1 MKGPKDVMSKLL
13 TAEYGVENVVK
24 SFGGAKALS
33 GVSLSVSGGQ
43 VHCIAGENGSG
54 KSTLIKIMS
63 GVHAPDSGLIKLG
76 DKTFNELSPREA
88 VREGVQVIFQD
99 FSLLPNLTVAEN
111 IAMPT
116 YILQNSKLFS
126 KSETKKIASNALD
139 LIGVDIDINA
149 SVEEISI
156 ASKQLI
162 AIARATNLGVKML
175 FMDEPTTALTR
186 KEIKHLFKVVE
197 QLKGRG
203 VATVFVSHKIDEIQ
217 EICNTITILR
227 NGEVVADGAMKDFH
241 RDVISEAMT
250 GLNVSETRI
259 APPLKKTSEKVIE
272 VKNLTT
278 KPTFSDISFSIAP
291 GEILGITGLLGSG
304 RTELAEAIFG
314 QYPIDSGEITVGNK
328 SIKLNSSSAALKAG
342 IGYVPPDRL
351 TQGLFLDQSILR
363 NLVAVGIDQYQSKG
377 GRLAKNRL
385 IEAGEKWIKDLRIKT
400 KNPSNPVTSLSGGNQ
415 QRVVLAK
422 WLAMNPKLMILN
434 GPTVG
439 VDIGS
444 KREILEIIRD
454 RAQEG
459 MGFLVVSDDIPELVQ
474 ICHRVLVIKNG
485 QISKEFNESQ
495 LDEEVLYK
503 ELS

>member
-1 MKGPKDVMSKLL
+1 MSVLL

-24 SFGGAKALS
+24 SFGGAKALA
-33 GVSLSVSGGQ
+33 GVSLTVKSGE

-63 GVHAPDSGLIKLG
+63 GVHAPDSGLIRLG
-76 DKTFNELSPREA
+76 EKTFTSLSPREA

-111 IAMPT
+111 IALPT
-116 YILQNSKLFS
+116 YISKNSRFLS
-126 KSETKKIASNALD
+126 KKESKEIAQTALE
-139 LIGVDIDINA
+139 LIGIDIDINA
-149 SVEEISI
+149 PVAEISI

-186 KEIKHLFKVVE
+186 KEIKRLFEVVE
-197 QLKGRG
+197 QIKARG

-217 EICNTITILR
+217 EICNTISILR
-227 NGEVVADGAMKDFH
+227 NGELVADGLMKDFK
-241 RDVISEAMT
+241 RDAISEAMT
-250 GLNVSETRI
+250 GLNISESRI
-259 APPLKKTSEKVIE
+259 APPLKQSTTKVIE
-272 VKNLTT
+272 VKKLST
-278 KPTFSDISFSIAP
+278 KPTFADVSFSIAP

-314 QYPIDSGEITVGNK
+314 QYPIDSGEIVVEGK
-328 SIKLNSSSAALKAG
+328 SIPLNSSSAAIKAG

-363 NLVAVGIDQYQSKG
+363 NLIAVGIDQHQGRG
-377 GRLAKNRL
+377 GILAKKRL
-385 IEAGEKWIKDLRIKT
+385 YEAGEKWITDLRIKT
-400 KNPSNPVTSLSGGNQ
+400 KNSQNPVTSLSGGNQ

-422 WLAMNPKLMILN
+422 WLAMNPHLMILN

-459 MGFLVVSDDIPELVQ
+459 MAFLVVSDDIPELIQ

-485 QISKEFNESQ
+485 IVSKEFNESE
-495 LDEEVLYK
+495 LDENVLYK

>member
-1 MKGPKDVMSKLL
+1 MVKLL
-13 TAEYGVENVVK
+13 TAQYGVENIVK

-33 GVSLSVSGGQ
+33 GVSLSVKGGE

-63 GVHAPDSGLIKLG
+63 GVHAPDSGIIQLG
-76 DKTFNELSPREA
+76 EKTFNQLSPREA

-116 YILQNSKLFS
+116 YILNNSRILS
-126 KSETKKIASNALD
+126 KNQTKEIAANALD
-139 LIGVDIDINA
+139 LIGVDININA
-149 SVEEISI
+149 SVADISI

-186 KEIKHLFKVVE
+186 KEIKRLFEVVE
-197 QLKGRG
+197 QIKARG

-227 NGEVVADGAMKDFH
+227 NGEVVGDGLMTDFK
-241 RDVISEAMT
+241 RQAISKAMT
-250 GLNVSETRI
+250 GLSVSETRI
-259 APPLKKTSEKVIE
+259 APPLKKTTKKVVE
-272 VKNLTT
+272 LKNFTT
-278 KPTFSDISFSIAP
+278 KPTFSNISFSIAP
-291 GEILGITGLLGSG
+291 GEILGMTGLLGSG

-314 QYPIDSGEITVGNK
+314 QYPVDSGEIIVDGK
-328 SIKLNSSSAALKAG
+328 PIELNSSSEALKAG

-351 TQGLFLDQSILR
+351 TQGLFLEQSILN
-363 NLVAVGIDQYQSKG
+363 NLVAVGIDQYQSRG
-377 GRLAKNRL
+377 GRLSKSRL
-385 IEAGEKWIKDLRIKT
+385 AQAGERWIKDLSIKT
-400 KNPSNPVTSLSGGNQ
+400 NNPQNPVTSLSGGNQ

-422 WLAMNPKLMILN
+422 WLAMNPHLMILN

-454 RAQEG
+454 RAKEG
-459 MGFLVVSDDIPELVQ
+459 MAFLVVSDDIPELVQ
-474 ICHRVLVIKNG
+474 ICHRVIVIKNG
-485 QISKEFNESQ
+485 QISKEFSEAQ
-495 LDEEVLYK
+495 LDEKVLYK

>member
-1 MKGPKDVMSKLL
+1 MSTLL
-13 TAEYGVENVVK
+13 TSEYGVENIVK

-33 GVSLSVSGGQ
+33 GVSLSVKSGE

-63 GVHAPDSGLIKLG
+63 GVHAPDTGIIRLG
-76 DKTFNELSPREA
+76 DKSFSHLSPREA

-99 FSLLPNLTVAEN
+99 FSLLSNLTVAEN
-111 IAMPT
+111 IAIPT
-116 YILQNSKLFS
+116 YISENSRFFS
-126 KSETKKIASNALD
+126 KSETKKIAANALD

-149 SVEEISI
+149 TVADISI

-197 QLKGRG
+197 QLKERG
-203 VATVFVSHKIDEIQ
+203 VATVFVSHKIDEVQ

-227 NGEVVADGAMKDFH
+227 NGEVVADGLMKDFE
-241 RDVISEAMT
+241 RNAISEAMT

-259 APPLKKTSEKVIE
+259 APPLKTSNERVIE
-272 VKNLTT
+272 VKNLIT
-278 KPTFSDISFSIAP
+278 KPTFSGISFSIAP

-314 QYPIDSGEITVGNK
+314 QYPIDSGEITVGGRPLQ
-328 SIKLNSSSAALKAG
+328 LNSSSAALKAG

-351 TQGLFLDQSILR
+351 TQGLFLEQSIQR

-377 GRLAKNRL
+377 KRLSKNRL
-385 IEAGEKWIKDLRIKT
+385 TAAADKWIKELRIKT
-400 KNPSNPVTSLSGGNQ
+400 KNSLNPVTSLSGGNQ

-474 ICHRVLVIKNG
+474 ICHRVLVIKSG
-485 QISKEFNESQ
+485 TISKEFNESQ
-495 LDEEVLYK
+495 LDEEVLYE

>member
-1 MKGPKDVMSKLL
+1 MSVLL
-13 TAEYGVENVVK
+13 TAEYGVENIVK
-24 SFGGAKALS
+24 SFGGAKALA
-33 GVSLSVSGGQ
+33 GVSLSVKGGE

-63 GVHAPDSGLIKLG
+63 GVHAPDSGLIRLG
-76 DKTFNELSPREA
+76 EKTFTSLSPREA

-111 IAMPT
+111 IALPT
-116 YILQNSKLFS
+116 YISKNSHFLS
-126 KSETKKIASNALD
+126 KKESKEIAQTALE
-139 LIGVDIDINA
+139 LIGIDIDINA
-149 SVEEISI
+149 PVAEISI

-186 KEIKHLFKVVE
+186 KEIKRLFEVIE
-197 QLKGRG
+197 QIKARG

-217 EICNTITILR
+217 EICNTISILR
-227 NGEVVADGAMKDFH
+227 NGELVADGLMKDYK
-241 RDVISEAMT
+241 REAISEAMT
-250 GLNVSETRI
+250 GLNISESRI
-259 APPLKKTSEKVIE
+259 APPLKPSSTKVIE
-272 VKNLTT
+272 VKKLTT
-278 KPTFSDISFSIAP
+278 KPTFSDVSFSIAP
-291 GEILGITGLLGSG
+291 GEILGVTGLLGSG

-314 QYPIDSGEITVGNK
+314 QYPVDSGEIIVEGK
-328 SIKLNSSSAALKAG
+328 SIQLNSSSAAIKAG

-351 TQGLFLDQSILR
+351 TQGLFLDQSIVR
-363 NLVAVGIDQYQSKG
+363 NLVAVGIDRHRGRG
-377 GRLAKNRL
+377 GILAKSRL
-385 IEAGEKWIKDLRIKT
+385 YEEGERWIKDLRIKT
-400 KNPSNPVTSLSGGNQ
+400 KNSQNPVTSLSGGNQ

-422 WLAMNPKLMILN
+422 WLAMNPHLMILN

-459 MGFLVVSDDIPELVQ
+459 MAFLVISDDIPELIQ

-485 QISKEFNESQ
+485 HVSKEFNESE
-495 LDEEVLYK
+495 LDETVLYK

>member
-1 MKGPKDVMSKLL
+1 MSVLL
-13 TAEYGVENVVK
+13 TAEYGVENIVK
-24 SFGGAKALS
+24 SFGGAKALA
-33 GVSLSVSGGQ
+33 GVSLSVKGGE

-54 KSTLIKIMS
+54 KSTLIKIMA
-63 GVHAPDSGLIKLG
+63 GVHAPDSGLIRLG
-76 DKTFNELSPREA
+76 DKTFSALSPREA

-111 IAMPT
+111 IALPT
-116 YILQNSKLFS
+116 YISKNSHFLS
-126 KSETKKIASNALD
+126 KKESKEIAQTALE
-139 LIGVDIDINA
+139 LIGIDIDINA
-149 SVEEISI
+149 PVAEISI

-186 KEIKHLFKVVE
+186 KEIKRLFEVIE
-197 QLKGRG
+197 QIKARG

-217 EICNTITILR
+217 EICNTISILR
-227 NGEVVADGAMKDFH
+227 NGELVADGLMKDYK
-241 RDVISEAMT
+241 REAISEAMT
-250 GLNVSETRI
+250 GLNISESRI
-259 APPLKKTSEKVIE
+259 APPLKPSSTKVIE
-272 VKNLTT
+272 VKKLTT
-278 KPTFSDISFSIAP
+278 KPTFSDVSFSIAP

-314 QYPIDSGEITVGNK
+314 QYPVDSGEIIVEGK
-328 SIKLNSSSAALKAG
+328 SIQLNSSSAAIKAG

-363 NLVAVGIDQYQSKG
+363 NLVAVGIDRHRGRG
-377 GRLAKNRL
+377 GILAKARL
-385 IEAGEKWIKDLRIKT
+385 YEEGERWIKDLRIKT
-400 KNPSNPVTSLSGGNQ
+400 KNSQNPVTSLSGGNQ

-422 WLAMNPKLMILN
+422 WLAMNPHLMILN

-459 MGFLVVSDDIPELVQ
+459 MAFLVISDDIPELIQ

-485 QISKEFNESQ
+485 HVSKEFNESE
-495 LDEEVLYK
+495 LDETVLYK

>member
-1 MKGPKDVMSKLL
+1 MSVLL
-13 TAEYGVENVVK
+13 TAEYGVENIVK
-24 SFGGAKALS
+24 SFGGAKALA
-33 GVSLSVSGGQ
+33 GVSLSVKGGE

-63 GVHAPDSGLIKLG
+63 GVHAPDSGLIRLG
-76 DKTFNELSPREA
+76 DKTFNALSPREA

-111 IAMPT
+111 IALPT
-116 YILQNSKLFS
+116 YISKTSHFLS
-126 KSETKKIASNALD
+126 KKESKEIAQTALE
-139 LIGVDIDINA
+139 LIGIDIDINA
-149 SVEEISI
+149 PVAEISI

-186 KEIKHLFKVVE
+186 KEIKRLFEVVE
-197 QLKGRG
+197 QIKARG

-217 EICNTITILR
+217 EICNTISILR
-227 NGEVVADGAMKDFH
+227 NGELVADGLMKDYK
-241 RDVISEAMT
+241 REAISEAMT
-250 GLNVSETRI
+250 GLNISESRI
-259 APPLKKTSEKVIE
+259 APPLKPSSTKVIE
-272 VKNLTT
+272 VKKLTT
-278 KPTFSDISFSIAP
+278 KPTFSDVSFSIAP
-291 GEILGITGLLGSG
+291 GEILGVTGLLGSG

-314 QYPIDSGEITVGNK
+314 QYPVDSGEIIVEGK
-328 SIKLNSSSAALKAG
+328 SIQLNSSSAAIKAG

-351 TQGLFLDQSILR
+351 TQGLFLDQSIVR
-363 NLVAVGIDQYQSKG
+363 NLVAVGIDRHRGRG
-377 GRLAKNRL
+377 GILAKSRL
-385 IEAGEKWIKDLRIKT
+385 YEEGERWIKDLRIKT
-400 KNPSNPVTSLSGGNQ
+400 KNSQNPVTSLSGGNQ

-422 WLAMNPKLMILN
+422 WLAMNPHLMILN

-459 MGFLVVSDDIPELVQ
+459 MAFLVISDDIPELIQ

-485 QISKEFNESQ
+485 HVSKEFNESE
-495 LDEEVLYK
+495 LDETVLYK

>member
-1 MKGPKDVMSKLL
+1 MSTLL
-13 TAEYGVENVVK
+13 TAEYGVENIVK

-33 GVSLSVSGGQ
+33 GVSLSVKSGE

-63 GVHAPDSGLIKLG
+63 GVHAPDSGQIRLG
-76 DKTFNELSPREA
+76 DKSFSKLSPREA

-111 IAMPT
+111 IALPT
-116 YILQNSKLFS
+116 YVLNSAKFLS
-126 KSETKKIASNALD
+126 KSQTRDIASQALD
-139 LIGVDIDINA
+139 LLGIDIDINTPVA
-149 SVEEISI
+149 DISI

-186 KEIKHLFKVVE
+186 KEIKRLFEVVE
-197 QLKGRG
+197 QISSRG

-227 NGEVVADGAMKDFH
+227 NGEVVVDGLMKDFE
-241 RDVISEAMT
+241 RVAISEAMT

-259 APPLKKTSEKVIE
+259 APVLKKSSQKVLE

-278 KPTFSDISFSIAP
+278 SPTFSNISFSIAP

-304 RTELAEAIFG
+304 RTELAESIFG
-314 QYPIDSGEITVGNK
+314 QYPVDSGEIIVDGK
-328 SIKLNSSSAALKAG
+328 SIALNSSSEALKSG

-351 TQGLFLDQSILR
+351 TQGLFLEQSIVR

-377 GRLAKNRL
+377 GRLHKSRL
-385 IEAGEKWIKDLRIKT
+385 IEAGNKWIQDLRIKT
-400 KNPSNPVTSLSGGNQ
+400 KNSSNPVSSLSGGNQ

-422 WLAMNPKLMILN
+422 WLAMNPHLMILN

-454 RAQEG
+454 RAEAG
-459 MGFLVVSDDIPELVQ
+459 MAFLVVSDDIPELIQ

-485 QISKEFNESQ
+485 RISKEFIESQ
-495 LDEEVLYK
+495 LDEATLYK

>member
-1 MKGPKDVMSKLL
+1 MSTLL
-13 TAEYGVENVVK
+13 TAEYGVANIVK

-33 GVSLSVSGGQ
+33 GVSLSVKSGE

-63 GVHAPDSGLIKLG
+63 GVHAPDSGQIRLG
-76 DKTFNELSPREA
+76 DKSFSKLSPREA

-99 FSLLPNLTVAEN
+99 FSLLSNLTVAEN
-111 IAMPT
+111 IALPT
-116 YILQNSKLFS
+116 YVSNNVKFLS
-126 KSETKKIASNALD
+126 KSKTRGIASQALD
-139 LIGVDIDINA
+139 LLGIDIDIDTPVA
-149 SVEEISI
+149 DISI

-186 KEIKHLFKVVE
+186 KEIKRLFEVVE
-197 QLKGRG
+197 QISSRG

-227 NGEVVADGAMKDFH
+227 NGEVVADGLMKDFQ
-241 RDVISEAMT
+241 RGTISEAMT

-259 APPLKKTSEKVIE
+259 APTLKKTDKKVIQ
-272 VKNLTT
+272 VKNLIT
-278 KPTFSDISFSIAP
+278 KPTFSNISFSIAP

-314 QYPIDSGEITVGNK
+314 QYPIDSGEIIVDDMP
-328 SIKLNSSSAALKAG
+328 IKLNSSSAALKAG

-351 TQGLFLDQSILR
+351 TQGLFLEQSILR

-377 GRLAKNRL
+377 KFLSKNRL
-385 IEAGEKWIKDLRIKT
+385 SDAGEKWIKDLRIKT

-415 QRVVLAK
+415 QRVALAK

-444 KREILEIIRD
+444 KREILEFIRD
-454 RAQEG
+454 RAEEG

-485 QISKEFNESQ
+485 QISKEFDE
-495 LDEEVLYK
+495 LELGEEVLYG

>member
-1 MKGPKDVMSKLL
+1 MSTLL
-13 TAEYGVENVVK
+13 TSEYGVANIVK

-33 GVSLSVSGGQ
+33 GVSLSVKSGE

-63 GVHAPDSGLIKLG
+63 GVHAPDSGQIRLG
-76 DKTFNELSPREA
+76 DKSFSKLSPREA

-99 FSLLPNLTVAEN
+99 FSLLSNLTVAEN
-111 IAMPT
+111 IALPT
-116 YILQNSKLFS
+116 YVSNNVKFLS
-126 KSETKKIASNALD
+126 KSKTRGIASQALD
-139 LIGVDIDINA
+139 LLGIDIDIDTPVADN
-149 SVEEISI
+149 SI

-186 KEIKHLFKVVE
+186 KEIKRLFEVVE
-197 QLKGRG
+197 QISSRG

-227 NGEVVADGAMKDFH
+227 NGEVVADGLMKDFQ
-241 RDVISEAMT
+241 RGTISEAMT

-259 APPLKKTSEKVIE
+259 APTLKKTDKKVIQ
-272 VKNLTT
+272 VKNLIT
-278 KPTFSDISFSIAP
+278 KPTFSNISFSIAP

-314 QYPIDSGEITVGNK
+314 QYPIDSGEIIVDDMP
-328 SIKLNSSSAALKAG
+328 IKLNSSSAALKAG

-351 TQGLFLDQSILR
+351 TQGLFLEQSILR

-377 GRLAKNRL
+377 KFLSKNRL
-385 IEAGEKWIKDLRIKT
+385 SDAGEKWIKDLRIKT

-444 KREILEIIRD
+444 KREILEFIRD
-454 RAQEG
+454 RAEEG

-485 QISKEFNESQ
+485 QISKEFDE
-495 LDEEVLYK
+495 LELGEEVLYG

>member
-1 MKGPKDVMSKLL
+1 MSVLL
-13 TAEYGVENVVK
+13 TAEYGVENIVK
-24 SFGGAKALS
+24 SFGGAKALA
-33 GVSLSVSGGQ
+33 GVSLSVKGGE

-63 GVHAPDSGLIKLG
+63 GVHAPDSGLIRLG
-76 DKTFNELSPREA
+76 DKTFNALSPREA

-111 IAMPT
+111 IALPT
-116 YILQNSKLFS
+116 YISKNSHFLS
-126 KSETKKIASNALD
+126 KKESKEIAQTALE
-139 LIGVDIDINA
+139 LIGIDIDINA
-149 SVEEISI
+149 PVAEISI

-186 KEIKHLFKVVE
+186 KEIKRLFEVIE
-197 QLKGRG
+197 QIKARG

-217 EICNTITILR
+217 EICNTISILR
-227 NGEVVADGAMKDFH
+227 NGELVADGLMKDYK
-241 RDVISEAMT
+241 REAISEAMT
-250 GLNVSETRI
+250 GLNISESRI
-259 APPLKKTSEKVIE
+259 APPLKPSFTKVIE
-272 VKNLTT
+272 VKKLST
-278 KPTFSDISFSIAP
+278 KPTFSDVSFSIAP

-314 QYPIDSGEITVGNK
+314 QYPVDSGEIIVEGK
-328 SIKLNSSSAALKAG
+328 SVRLNSSSAAIKAG

-363 NLVAVGIDQYQSKG
+363 NLVAVGIDRHRGRG
-377 GRLAKNRL
+377 GILAKSRL
-385 IEAGEKWIKDLRIKT
+385 YEEGEKWIKDLRIKT
-400 KNPSNPVTSLSGGNQ
+400 KNSQNPVTSLSGGNQ

-422 WLAMNPKLMILN
+422 WLAMNPHLMILN

-459 MGFLVVSDDIPELVQ
+459 MAFLVVSDDIPELIQ

-485 QISKEFNESQ
+485 HVSKEFNESE
-495 LDEEVLYK
+495 LDETVLYK

>member
-1 MKGPKDVMSKLL
+1 MSVLL
-13 TAEYGVENVVK
+13 TAEYGVENIVK
-24 SFGGAKALS
+24 SFGGAKALA
-33 GVSLSVSGGQ
+33 GVSLSVKGGE

-63 GVHAPDSGLIKLG
+63 GVHAPDSGLIRLG
-76 DKTFNELSPREA
+76 DKTFNALSPREA

-111 IAMPT
+111 IALPT
-116 YILQNSKLFS
+116 YISKNSRFLS
-126 KSETKKIASNALD
+126 KKESKEIAQTALE
-139 LIGVDIDINA
+139 LIGIDIDINA
-149 SVEEISI
+149 PVAEISI

-186 KEIKHLFKVVE
+186 KEIKRLFEVVE
-197 QLKGRG
+197 QIKARG

-217 EICNTITILR
+217 EICNTISILR
-227 NGEVVADGAMKDFH
+227 NGELVADGLMKDYK
-241 RDVISEAMT
+241 REAISEAMT
-250 GLNVSETRI
+250 GLNISESRI
-259 APPLKKTSEKVIE
+259 APPLKPSSTKVIE
-272 VKNLTT
+272 VKKLTT
-278 KPTFSDISFSIAP
+278 KPTFSDVSFSIAP

-314 QYPIDSGEITVGNK
+314 QYPVDSGEIIVEGK
-328 SIKLNSSSAALKAG
+328 SVRLNSSSAAIKAG

-351 TQGLFLDQSILR
+351 TQGLFLDQSIVR
-363 NLVAVGIDQYQSKG
+363 NLVAVGIDRHRGRG
-377 GRLAKNRL
+377 GILAKSRL
-385 IEAGEKWIKDLRIKT
+385 YEEGERWIKDLRIKT
-400 KNPSNPVTSLSGGNQ
+400 KNSQNPVTSLSGGNQ

-422 WLAMNPKLMILN
+422 WLAMNPHLMILN

-459 MGFLVVSDDIPELVQ
+459 MAFLVVSDDIPELIQ

-485 QISKEFNESQ
+485 HVSKEFNESE
-495 LDEEVLYK
+495 LDENVLYK

>member
-1 MKGPKDVMSKLL
+1 MSVLL
-13 TAEYGVENVVK
+13 TAEYGVENIVK
-24 SFGGAKALS
+24 SFGGAKALA
-33 GVSLSVSGGQ
+33 GVSLSVKGGE

-63 GVHAPDSGLIKLG
+63 GVHAPDSGLIRLG
-76 DKTFNELSPREA
+76 DKTFNALSPREA

-111 IAMPT
+111 IALPT
-116 YILQNSKLFS
+116 YISKNSRFLS
-126 KSETKKIASNALD
+126 KKESKEIAQTALE
-139 LIGVDIDINA
+139 LIGIDIDINA
-149 SVEEISI
+149 PVAEISI

-186 KEIKHLFKVVE
+186 KEIKRLFEVVE
-197 QLKGRG
+197 QIKARG

-217 EICNTITILR
+217 EICNTISILR
-227 NGEVVADGAMKDFH
+227 NGELVADGLMKDYK
-241 RDVISEAMT
+241 REAISEAMT
-250 GLNVSETRI
+250 GLNISESRI
-259 APPLKKTSEKVIE
+259 APPLKPSSTKVIE
-272 VKNLTT
+272 VKKLTT
-278 KPTFSDISFSIAP
+278 KPTFSDVSFSIAP

-314 QYPIDSGEITVGNK
+314 QYPVDSGEIIVEGK
-328 SIKLNSSSAALKAG
+328 SVRLNSSSAAIKAG

-351 TQGLFLDQSILR
+351 TQGLFLDQSIVR
-363 NLVAVGIDQYQSKG
+363 NLVAVGIDRHRGRG
-377 GRLAKNRL
+377 GILAKSRL
-385 IEAGEKWIKDLRIKT
+385 YEEGERWIKDLRIKT
-400 KNPSNPVTSLSGGNQ
+400 KNSQNPVTSLSGGNQ

-422 WLAMNPKLMILN
+422 WLAMNPHLMILN

-459 MGFLVVSDDIPELVQ
+459 MAFLVISDDIPELIQ

-485 QISKEFNESQ
+485 HVSKEFNESE
-495 LDEEVLYK
+495 LDETVLYK

>member
-1 MKGPKDVMSKLL
+1 MSVLL
-13 TAEYGVENVVK
+13 TAEYGVENIVK
-24 SFGGAKALS
+24 SFGGAKALA
-33 GVSLSVSGGQ
+33 GVSLSVKGGQ

-63 GVHAPDSGLIKLG
+63 GVHAPDSGLIRLG
-76 DKTFNELSPREA
+76 DKTFNALSPREA

-111 IAMPT
+111 IALPT
-116 YILQNSKLFS
+116 YISKNSHFLS
-126 KSETKKIASNALD
+126 KKESKEIAQTALE
-139 LIGVDIDINA
+139 LIGIDIDINA
-149 SVEEISI
+149 PVAEISI

-186 KEIKHLFKVVE
+186 KEIKRLFEVIE
-197 QLKGRG
+197 QIKARG

-217 EICNTITILR
+217 EICNTISILR
-227 NGEVVADGAMKDFH
+227 NGELVADGLMKDYK
-241 RDVISEAMT
+241 REAISEAMT
-250 GLNVSETRI
+250 GLNISESRI
-259 APPLKKTSEKVIE
+259 APPLKPSSTKVIE
-272 VKNLTT
+272 VKKLST
-278 KPTFSDISFSIAP
+278 KPTFSDVSFSIAP

-314 QYPIDSGEITVGNK
+314 QYPVDSGEIIVEGK
-328 SIKLNSSSAALKAG
+328 SVRLNSSSAAIKAG

-363 NLVAVGIDQYQSKG
+363 NLVAVGIDRHRGRG
-377 GRLAKNRL
+377 GILAKARL
-385 IEAGEKWIKDLRIKT
+385 YEEGERWIKDLRIKT
-400 KNPSNPVTSLSGGNQ
+400 KNSQNPVTSLSGGNQ

-422 WLAMNPKLMILN
+422 WLAMNPHLMILN

-459 MGFLVVSDDIPELVQ
+459 MAFLVVSDDIPELIQ

-485 QISKEFNESQ
+485 HVSKEFNESE
-495 LDEEVLYK
+495 LDETVLYK

>member
-1 MKGPKDVMSKLL
+1 MSVLL
-13 TAEYGVENVVK
+13 TAEYGVENIVK
-24 SFGGAKALS
+24 SFGGAKALA
-33 GVSLSVSGGQ
+33 GVSLTVKGGE

-54 KSTLIKIMS
+54 KSTLIKIMA
-63 GVHAPDSGLIKLG
+63 GVHAPDSGLIRLG
-76 DKTFNELSPREA
+76 DKTFSALSPREA

-111 IAMPT
+111 IALPT
-116 YILQNSKLFS
+116 YISKNSHFLS
-126 KSETKKIASNALD
+126 KKESKEIAQTALE
-139 LIGVDIDINA
+139 LIGIDIDINA
-149 SVEEISI
+149 PVAEISI

-186 KEIKHLFKVVE
+186 KEIKRLFEVIE
-197 QLKGRG
+197 QIKARG

-217 EICNTITILR
+217 EICNTISILR
-227 NGEVVADGAMKDFH
+227 NGELVADGLMKDYK
-241 RDVISEAMT
+241 REAISEAMT
-250 GLNVSETRI
+250 GLNISESRI
-259 APPLKKTSEKVIE
+259 APPLKPSSTKVIE
-272 VKNLTT
+272 VKKLTT
-278 KPTFSDISFSIAP
+278 KPTFSDVSFSIAP

-314 QYPIDSGEITVGNK
+314 QYPVDSGEIIVEGK
-328 SIKLNSSSAALKAG
+328 SIQLNSSSAAIKAG

-351 TQGLFLDQSILR
+351 TQGLFLDQSIVR
-363 NLVAVGIDQYQSKG
+363 NLVAVGIDRHRGRG
-377 GRLAKNRL
+377 GILAKSRL
-385 IEAGEKWIKDLRIKT
+385 YEEGERWIKDLRIKT
-400 KNPSNPVTSLSGGNQ
+400 KNSQNPVTSLSGGNQ

-422 WLAMNPKLMILN
+422 WLAMNPHLMILN

-459 MGFLVVSDDIPELVQ
+459 MAFLVISDDIPELIQ

-485 QISKEFNESQ
+485 HVSKEFNESE
-495 LDEEVLYK
+495 LDETVLYK

>member
-1 MKGPKDVMSKLL
+1 MSALL
-13 TAEYGVENVVK
+13 TAEYGVENIVK
-24 SFGGAKALS
+24 SFGGAKALA
-33 GVSLSVSGGQ
+33 GVSLSVKGGE

-63 GVHAPDSGLIKLG
+63 GVHAPDSGLIRLG
-76 DKTFNELSPREA
+76 DKTFSALSPREA

-111 IAMPT
+111 IALPT
-116 YILQNSKLFS
+116 YISKNSHFLS
-126 KSETKKIASNALD
+126 KKESKEIAQTALE
-139 LIGVDIDINA
+139 LIGIDIDINA
-149 SVEEISI
+149 PVAEISI

-186 KEIKHLFKVVE
+186 KEIKRLFEVVE
-197 QLKGRG
+197 QIKARG

-217 EICNTITILR
+217 EICNTISILR
-227 NGEVVADGAMKDFH
+227 NGELVADGLMKDYK
-241 RDVISEAMT
+241 REAISEAMT
-250 GLNVSETRI
+250 GLNISESRI
-259 APPLKKTSEKVIE
+259 APPLKPSSTKVIE
-272 VKNLTT
+272 VKKLTT
-278 KPTFSDISFSIAP
+278 KPTFSDVSFSIAP
-291 GEILGITGLLGSG
+291 GEILGVTGLLGSG

-314 QYPIDSGEITVGNK
+314 QYPVDSGEIIVEGK
-328 SIKLNSSSAALKAG
+328 SIQLNSSSAAIKAG

-351 TQGLFLDQSILR
+351 TQGLFLDQSIVR
-363 NLVAVGIDQYQSKG
+363 NLVAVGIDRHRGRG
-377 GRLAKNRL
+377 GILAKSRL
-385 IEAGEKWIKDLRIKT
+385 YEEGERWIKDLRIKT
-400 KNPSNPVTSLSGGNQ
+400 KNSQNPVTSLSGGNQ

-422 WLAMNPKLMILN
+422 WLAMNPHLMILN

-459 MGFLVVSDDIPELVQ
+459 MAFLVISDDIPELIQ

-485 QISKEFNESQ
+485 HVSKEFNESE
-495 LDEEVLYK
+495 LDETVLYK

>member
-1 MKGPKDVMSKLL
+1 MSTLL
-13 TAEYGVENVVK
+13 TAEYGVANIVK

-33 GVSLSVSGGQ
+33 GVSLSVKSGE

-63 GVHAPDSGLIKLG
+63 GVHAPDSGQIRLG
-76 DKTFNELSPREA
+76 DKSFSKLSPREA

-99 FSLLPNLTVAEN
+99 FSLLSNLTVAEN
-111 IAMPT
+111 IALPT
-116 YILQNSKLFS
+116 YVSNNVKFLS
-126 KSETKKIASNALD
+126 KSKTRGIASQALD
-139 LIGVDIDINA
+139 LLGIDIDIDTPVA
-149 SVEEISI
+149 DISI

-186 KEIKHLFKVVE
+186 KEIKRLFEVVE
-197 QLKGRG
+197 QISSRG

-227 NGEVVADGAMKDFH
+227 NGEVVADGLMKDFQ
-241 RDVISEAMT
+241 RGTISEAMT

-259 APPLKKTSEKVIE
+259 APTLKKTDKKVIQ
-272 VKNLTT
+272 VKNLIT
-278 KPTFSDISFSIAP
+278 KPTFSNISFSIAP

-314 QYPIDSGEITVGNK
+314 QYPIDSGEIIVDDMP
-328 SIKLNSSSAALKAG
+328 IKLNSSSAALKAG

-351 TQGLFLDQSILR
+351 TQGLFLEQSILR

-377 GRLAKNRL
+377 KFLSKNRL
-385 IEAGEKWIKDLRIKT
+385 SDAGEKWIKDLRIKT

-444 KREILEIIRD
+444 KREILEFIRD
-454 RAQEG
+454 RAEEG

-485 QISKEFNESQ
+485 QISKEFDE
-495 LDEEVLYK
+495 LELGEEVLYG

>member
-1 MKGPKDVMSKLL
+1 MSVLL
-13 TAEYGVENVVK
+13 TAEYGVENIVK
-24 SFGGAKALS
+24 SFGGAKALA
-33 GVSLSVSGGQ
+33 GVSLSVKGGE

-63 GVHAPDSGLIKLG
+63 GVHAPDSGLIRLG
-76 DKTFNELSPREA
+76 DKTFSALSPREA

-111 IAMPT
+111 IALPT
-116 YILQNSKLFS
+116 YISKNSHFLS
-126 KSETKKIASNALD
+126 KKESKEIAQTALE
-139 LIGVDIDINA
+139 LIGIDIDINA
-149 SVEEISI
+149 PVAEISI

-186 KEIKHLFKVVE
+186 KEIKRLFEVIE
-197 QLKGRG
+197 QIKARG

-217 EICNTITILR
+217 EICNTISILR
-227 NGEVVADGAMKDFH
+227 NGELVADGLMKDYK
-241 RDVISEAMT
+241 REAISEAMT
-250 GLNVSETRI
+250 GLNISESRI
-259 APPLKKTSEKVIE
+259 APPLKPSSTKVIE
-272 VKNLTT
+272 VKKLTT
-278 KPTFSDISFSIAP
+278 KPTFSDVSFSIAP

-314 QYPIDSGEITVGNK
+314 QYPVDSGEIIVEGK
-328 SIKLNSSSAALKAG
+328 SVRLNSSSAAIKAG

-351 TQGLFLDQSILR
+351 TQGLFLDQSIVR
-363 NLVAVGIDQYQSKG
+363 NLVAVGIDRHRGRG
-377 GRLAKNRL
+377 GILAKSRL
-385 IEAGEKWIKDLRIKT
+385 YEEGERWIKDLRIKT
-400 KNPSNPVTSLSGGNQ
+400 KNSQNPVTSLSGGNQ

-422 WLAMNPKLMILN
+422 WLAMNPHLMILN

-459 MGFLVVSDDIPELVQ
+459 MAFLVISDDIPELIQ

-485 QISKEFNESQ
+485 HVSKEFNESE
-495 LDEEVLYK
+495 LDETVLYK

>member
-1 MKGPKDVMSKLL
+1 MSVLL
-13 TAEYGVENVVK
+13 TAEYGVENIVK
-24 SFGGAKALS
+24 SFGGAKALA
-33 GVSLSVSGGQ
+33 GVSLSVKGGE

-54 KSTLIKIMS
+54 KSTLIKIMA
-63 GVHAPDSGLIKLG
+63 GVHAPDSGLIRLG
-76 DKTFNELSPREA
+76 DKTFSALSPREA

-111 IAMPT
+111 IALPT
-116 YILQNSKLFS
+116 YISKNSHFLS
-126 KSETKKIASNALD
+126 KKESKEIAQTALE
-139 LIGVDIDINA
+139 LIGIDIDINA
-149 SVEEISI
+149 PVAEISI

-186 KEIKHLFKVVE
+186 KEIKRLFEVIE
-197 QLKGRG
+197 QIKARG

-217 EICNTITILR
+217 EICNTISILR
-227 NGEVVADGAMKDFH
+227 NGELVADGLMKDYK
-241 RDVISEAMT
+241 REAISEAMT
-250 GLNVSETRI
+250 GLNISESRI
-259 APPLKKTSEKVIE
+259 APPLKPSSTKVIE
-272 VKNLTT
+272 VKKLTT
-278 KPTFSDISFSIAP
+278 KPTFSDVSFSIAP

-314 QYPIDSGEITVGNK
+314 QYPVDSGEIIVEGK
-328 SIKLNSSSAALKAG
+328 SIQLNSSSAAIKAG

-363 NLVAVGIDQYQSKG
+363 NLVAVGIDRHRGRG
-377 GRLAKNRL
+377 GILAKSRL
-385 IEAGEKWIKDLRIKT
+385 YEEGERWIKGLRIKT
-400 KNPSNPVTSLSGGNQ
+400 KNSQNPVTSLSGGNQ

-422 WLAMNPKLMILN
+422 WLAMNPHLMILN

-459 MGFLVVSDDIPELVQ
+459 MAFLVISDDIPELIQ

-485 QISKEFNESQ
+485 HVSKEFNESE
-495 LDEEVLYK
+495 LDETVLYK

>member
-1 MKGPKDVMSKLL
+1 MSVLL
-13 TAEYGVENVVK
+13 TAEYGVENIVK
-24 SFGGAKALS
+24 SFGGAKALA
-33 GVSLSVSGGQ
+33 GVSLSVKGGE

-63 GVHAPDSGLIKLG
+63 GVHAPDSGLIRLG
-76 DKTFNELSPREA
+76 DKTFSALSPREA

-111 IAMPT
+111 IALPT
-116 YILQNSKLFS
+116 YISNNSRFLS
-126 KSETKKIASNALD
+126 KKESREIARTALD
-139 LIGVDIDINA
+139 LIGVDIDINSPVA
-149 SVEEISI
+149 DISI

-186 KEIKHLFKVVE
+186 KEIKRLFEVVE
-197 QLKGRG
+197 QVKARG

-227 NGEVVADGAMKDFH
+227 NGEVVADGLMKDYK
-241 RDVISEAMT
+241 RDAISEAMT
-250 GLNVSETRI
+250 GLNISETRI
-259 APPLKKTSEKVIE
+259 APALKPSSKKVIE
-272 VKNLTT
+272 VKNLST
-278 KPTFSDISFSIAP
+278 KPTFSNVSFSIAP

-314 QYPIDSGEITVGNK
+314 QYPVDSGEIIVEGK
-328 SIKLNSSSAALKAG
+328 SIQLNSSSAAIKAG

-363 NLVAVGIDQYQSKG
+363 NLVAVGIDQYQGRG
-377 GRLAKNRL
+377 GTLAKARL
-385 IEAGEKWIKDLRIKT
+385 YEAGEKWIKDLRIKT
-400 KNPSNPVTSLSGGNQ
+400 KNSQNPVTSLSGGNQ

-422 WLAMNPKLMILN
+422 WLAMNPHLMILN

-459 MGFLVVSDDIPELVQ
+459 MSFLVVSDDIPELIQ
-474 ICHRVLVIKNG
+474 ICHRVMVIKNG
-485 QISKEFNESQ
+485 QVSKEFNESE
-495 LDEEVLYK
+495 LDENVLYK

>member
-1 MKGPKDVMSKLL
+1 MVTLL
-13 TAEYGVENVVK
+13 TAEYGVENIVK
-24 SFGGAKALS
+24 SFGGARALS
-33 GVSLSVSGGQ
+33 GVSLSVKGGE

-63 GVHAPDSGLIKLG
+63 GVHAPDSGLIRLG
-76 DKTFNELSPREA
+76 DKSFTQLSPREA

-111 IAMPT
+111 IALPT
-116 YILQNSKLFS
+116 YILKNSRLLS
-126 KSETKKIASNALD
+126 KKQTNQLATNALD

-149 SVEEISI
+149 PVADISI

-186 KEIKHLFKVVE
+186 KEIKRLFEVVE
-197 QLKGRG
+197 QIKARG

-227 NGEVVADGAMKDFH
+227 NGEVVSDGMMKDFK
-241 RDVISEAMT
+241 RQGISQAMT
-250 GLNVSETRI
+250 GLDVSETRI
-259 APPLKKTSEKVIE
+259 APKLKKSNGKVIE

-278 KPTFSDISFSIAP
+278 KPTFSNVSFSIAP
-291 GEILGITGLLGSG
+291 GEILGMTGLLGSG

-314 QYPIDSGEITVGNK
+314 QYPVDSGEVIVDGK
-328 SIKLNSSSAALKAG
+328 PIHLNSSSAALKAG

-351 TQGLFLDQSILR
+351 TQGLFLEQSILN
-363 NLVAVGIDQYQSKG
+363 NLVAVGIDQYQSSG
-377 GRLAKNRL
+377 GRLAKSRL
-385 IEAGEKWIKDLRIKT
+385 AEAGDRWIKDLRIKT
-400 KNPSNPVTSLSGGNQ
+400 KNPLNPVSSLSGGNQ

-422 WLAMNPKLMILN
+422 WLAMNPHLMILN

-459 MGFLVVSDDIPELVQ
+459 MSFLVVSDDIPELIQ
-474 ICHRVLVIKNG
+474 ICHRVIVIKNG
-485 QISKEFNESQ
+485 QISKEFSEEQ
-495 LDEEVLYK
+495 LDETVLYK

>member
-1 MKGPKDVMSKLL
+1 MSVLL
-13 TAEYGVENVVK
+13 TAEYGVENIVK
-24 SFGGAKALS
+24 SFGGAKALA
-33 GVSLSVSGGQ
+33 GVSLSVKGGE

-63 GVHAPDSGLIKLG
+63 GVHAPDSGLIRLG
-76 DKTFNELSPREA
+76 DKTFSALSPREA

-111 IAMPT
+111 IALPT
-116 YILQNSKLFS
+116 YISKNSHFLS
-126 KSETKKIASNALD
+126 KKESKEIAQTALE
-139 LIGVDIDINA
+139 LIGIDIDINA
-149 SVEEISI
+149 PVAEISI

-186 KEIKHLFKVVE
+186 KEIKRLFEVVE
-197 QLKGRG
+197 QIKARG

-217 EICNTITILR
+217 EICNTISILR
-227 NGEVVADGAMKDFH
+227 NGELVADGSMKDYK
-241 RDVISEAMT
+241 REAISEAMT
-250 GLNVSETRI
+250 GLNISESRI
-259 APPLKKTSEKVIE
+259 APPLKPSSTKVIE
-272 VKNLTT
+272 VKKLTT
-278 KPTFSDISFSIAP
+278 KPTFSDVSFSIAP
-291 GEILGITGLLGSG
+291 GEILGVTGLLGSG

-314 QYPIDSGEITVGNK
+314 QYPVDSGEIIVEGK
-328 SIKLNSSSAALKAG
+328 SIQLNSSSAAIKAG

-351 TQGLFLDQSILR
+351 TQGLFLDQSIVR
-363 NLVAVGIDQYQSKG
+363 NLVAVGIDRHRGRG
-377 GRLAKNRL
+377 GILAKSRL
-385 IEAGEKWIKDLRIKT
+385 YEEGERWIKDLRIKT
-400 KNPSNPVTSLSGGNQ
+400 KNSQNPVTSLSGGNQ

-422 WLAMNPKLMILN
+422 WLAMNPHLMILN

-459 MGFLVVSDDIPELVQ
+459 MAFLVISDDIPELIQ

-485 QISKEFNESQ
+485 HVSKEFNESE
-495 LDEEVLYK
+495 LDETVLYK

>member
-1 MKGPKDVMSKLL
+1 MVTLL
-13 TAEYGVENVVK
+13 TAEYGVENIVK
-24 SFGGAKALS
+24 SFGGARALS
-33 GVSLSVSGGQ
+33 GVSLSVKGGE

-63 GVHAPDSGLIKLG
+63 GVHAPDSGLIRLG
-76 DKTFNELSPREA
+76 DKSFTQLSPREA

-111 IAMPT
+111 IALPT
-116 YILQNSKLFS
+116 YILKNSRLLS
-126 KSETKKIASNALD
+126 KKQTNQLATNALD
-139 LIGVDIDINA
+139 LIGVDIDI
-149 SVEEISI
+149 SVPVADISI

-162 AIARATNLGVKML
+162 ALARATNLGVKML

-186 KEIKHLFKVVE
+186 KEIKRLFEVVE
-197 QLKGRG
+197 QIKARG

-227 NGEVVADGAMKDFH
+227 NGEVVADGMMKDFK
-241 RDVISEAMT
+241 RQGISQAMT
-250 GLNVSETRI
+250 GLDVSETRI
-259 APPLKKTSEKVIE
+259 APKLKKSNDKVIE

-278 KPTFSDISFSIAP
+278 KPTFSNISFSIAP
-291 GEILGITGLLGSG
+291 GEILGMTGLLGSG

-314 QYPIDSGEITVGNK
+314 QYPVDSGEIIVDGK
-328 SIKLNSSSAALKAG
+328 PIHLNSSSAALKAG

-351 TQGLFLDQSILR
+351 TQGLFLEQSILN
-363 NLVAVGIDQYQSKG
+363 NLVAVGIDQYQSRG
-377 GRLAKNRL
+377 GRLAKSRL
-385 IEAGEKWIKDLRIKT
+385 AEAGDRWIKDLRIKT
-400 KNPSNPVTSLSGGNQ
+400 KNPLNPVSSLSGGNQ

-422 WLAMNPKLMILN
+422 WLAMNPHLMILN

-459 MGFLVVSDDIPELVQ
+459 MSFLVVSDDIPELIQ
-474 ICHRVLVIKNG
+474 ICHRVIVIKNG
-485 QISKEFNESQ
+485 QISKEFSEEQ
-495 LDEEVLYK
+495 LDETVLYK

>member
-1 MKGPKDVMSKLL
+1 MSVLL
-13 TAEYGVENVVK
+13 TAEYGVENIVK
-24 SFGGAKALS
+24 SFGGAKALA
-33 GVSLSVSGGQ
+33 GVSLTVKGGE

-54 KSTLIKIMS
+54 KSTLIKIMA
-63 GVHAPDSGLIKLG
+63 GVHAPDSGLIRLG
-76 DKTFNELSPREA
+76 EKTFTSLSPREA

-111 IAMPT
+111 IALPT
-116 YILQNSKLFS
+116 YISKNSHFLS
-126 KSETKKIASNALD
+126 KKESKEIAQTALE
-139 LIGVDIDINA
+139 LIGIDIDINA
-149 SVEEISI
+149 PVAEISI

-186 KEIKHLFKVVE
+186 KEIKRLFEVIE
-197 QLKGRG
+197 QIKARG

-217 EICNTITILR
+217 EICNTISILR
-227 NGEVVADGAMKDFH
+227 NGELVADGLMKDYK
-241 RDVISEAMT
+241 REAISEAMT
-250 GLNVSETRI
+250 GLNISESRI
-259 APPLKKTSEKVIE
+259 APPLKPSSTKVIE
-272 VKNLTT
+272 VKKLTT
-278 KPTFSDISFSIAP
+278 KPTFSDVSFSIAP

-314 QYPIDSGEITVGNK
+314 QYPVDSGEIIVEGK
-328 SIKLNSSSAALKAG
+328 SIQLNSSSAAIKAG

-351 TQGLFLDQSILR
+351 TQGLFLDQSIVR
-363 NLVAVGIDQYQSKG
+363 NLVAVGIDRHRGRG
-377 GRLAKNRL
+377 GILAKSRL
-385 IEAGEKWIKDLRIKT
+385 YEEGERWIKDLRIKT
-400 KNPSNPVTSLSGGNQ
+400 KNSQNPVTSLSGGNQ

-422 WLAMNPKLMILN
+422 WLAMNPHLMILN

-459 MGFLVVSDDIPELVQ
+459 MAFLVISDDIPELIQ

-485 QISKEFNESQ
+485 HVSKEFNESE
-495 LDEEVLYK
+495 LDETVLYK